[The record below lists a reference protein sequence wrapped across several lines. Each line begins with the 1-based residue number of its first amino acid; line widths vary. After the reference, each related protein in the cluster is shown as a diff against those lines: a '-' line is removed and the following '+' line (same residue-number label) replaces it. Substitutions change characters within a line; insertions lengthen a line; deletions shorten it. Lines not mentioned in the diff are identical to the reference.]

1 MSLSAVH
8 SIKAGNHVDSH
19 TVLYGV
25 IGDPIRHSK
34 SPVMMNR
41 AFRETG
47 ENGIYTAFH
56 ITPDRLGAFVEG
68 VRAMGIRG
76 VNVTIPHKIAIMP
89 YLDAIDPS
97 AEAVGAV
104 NTVVN
109 SDGRLTGYNTD
120 GLGYVRSLREEAE
133 AELAGK
139 RIVLIGAG
147 GAARGI
153 LHALAAEKPASIVI
167 ANRTLERAETLAAE
181 VIGASKAGEAAA
193 VGAVGPVGLRGACQ
207 EADIVVNTTSV
218 GMSPHP
224 DELPMDIDANWL
236 RPGAVASDIVYNPMK
251 TRFLHEAEAAGCR
264 IHGGLGMFIYQG
276 AYAFEYWTS
285 RTAPAAAMREAVLE
299 AFHNQ

>member
-1 MSLSAVH
+1 LSA
-8 SIKAGNHVDSH
+8 AQLTGGNVVDSH

-47 ENGIYTAFH
+47 VNGIYAAYH
-56 ITPDRLGAFVEG
+56 ITQDRLGAFVDG
-68 VRAMGIRG
+68 ARAMGMRG
-76 VNVTIPHKIAIMP
+76 FNVTIPHKIAIMP

-109 SDGRLTGYNTD
+109 DNGRLTGYNTD
-120 GLGYVRSLREEAE
+120 GLGYVRSLREEA
-133 AELAGK
+133 AADLGGK
-139 RIVLIGAG
+139 RIVLLGAG

-153 LHALAAEKPASIVI
+153 LHALAAEKPAHIVV
-167 ANRTLERAETLAAE
+167 ANRTAERAEALAA
-181 VIGASKAGEAAA
+181 AAGQALAITA
-193 VGAVGPVGLRGACQ
+193 VGMDGLRDACR
-207 EADIVVNTTSV
+207 EADIVVNTTSA
-218 GMSPHP
+218 GMSPNT
-224 DELPMDIDANWL
+224 DELPMNIDAGWL

-251 TRFLHEAEAAGCR
+251 TRFLAEAEAAGCR

-285 RTAPAAAMREAVLE
+285 KPAPALAMREAVLE
-299 AFHNQ
+299 AFAAQQ

>member
-1 MSLSAVH
+1 LSAAQ
-8 SIKAGNHVDSH
+8 SITAGNHVDSH

-47 ENGIYTAFH
+47 VDGIYAAFH
-56 ITPDRLGAFVEG
+56 ITPDRLAAFVEG

-109 SDGRLTGYNTD
+109 DNGRLTGYNTD

-133 AELAGK
+133 ADLGGK

-153 LHALAAEKPASIVI
+153 LHALAAEKPASIII
-167 ANRTLERAETLAAE
+167 ANRTLERAEALAE
-181 VIGASKAGEAAA
+181 DA
-193 VGAVGPVGLRGACQ
+193 VGASTISAVSAVGMDGLRGACQ
-207 EADIVVNTTSV
+207 EADIVINTTSV

-224 DELPMDIDANWL
+224 DELPMDIQASWL

-285 RTAPAAAMREAVLE
+285 RPAPAAAMREAVLE
-299 AFHNQ
+299 AFNNN